1 MKNCLLNLVLLAC
14 VTLWLGCQ
22 QESSLAKADQDHDHD
37 SVAEKGASGEA
48 DQHDSDGHTDEA
60 KTPGPNGGRL
70 IASVSP
76 AIEFLVTDERRVK
89 LTFVDSAAEPMDA
102 PEASFSLTGGDR
114 QSPVELSFSRDGE
127 VYMSNEALPDGD
139 IVPVILSISL
149 AGATEPTLERFN
161 VDFSI
166 CSECQLVEYACICGH

>member
-1 MKNCLLNLVLLAC
+1 MKNCLLNLVLLGL

-22 QESSLAKADQDHDHD
+22 QETSHDSAGNDHDHD
-37 SVAEKGASGEA
+37 VTEDATEET
-48 DQHDSDGHTDEA
+48 DVHDSDAHAHEE

-76 AIEFLVTDERRVK
+76 SIEFLVTDERRVK
-89 LTFVDSAAEPMDA
+89 LTFVDSAAKPIEA

-114 QSPVELSFSRDGE
+114 QSPIELSFNQEGE
-127 VYMSNEALPDGD
+127 SYLSNEALPEGTV
-139 IVPVILSISL
+139 VPVILSISL
-149 AGATEPTLERFN
+149 SGANEPTLERFN

-166 CSECQLVEYACICGH
+166 CSECQLVEYACICDH